1 MIRGRYP
8 LELPISALVIRLRG
22 ERKREGGGSKQ
33 NKAGEAGHANEREGA
48 LL

>member
-1 MIRGRYP
+1 MIRGRHS
-8 LELPISALVIRLRG
+8 LELAISALVIRLHG
-22 ERKREGGGSKQ
+22 EREREGGGGKQ